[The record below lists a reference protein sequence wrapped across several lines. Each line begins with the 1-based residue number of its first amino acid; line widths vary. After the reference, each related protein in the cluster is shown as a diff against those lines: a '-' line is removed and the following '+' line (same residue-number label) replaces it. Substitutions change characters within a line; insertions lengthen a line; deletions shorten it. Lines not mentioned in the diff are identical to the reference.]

1 MTKWLF
7 NNLSLKIGS
16 LLIAILL
23 WFHVVTEKQVT
34 EAINSPIRLQNLPK
48 NLVIT
53 KTSSDTVTFRIK
65 TKIKQLILLE
75 LFGHPFMNVDISHTT
90 WGKNSIKLSSKW
102 IVLPSWRPLDIT
114 EIVNPKQLIIIT
126 DKKSTKTT
134 EVKPILKGKPHENYF
149 VKAVRVKPDSVELIG
164 GKQNLKKIK
173 VLLTDTIDISNREK
187 NFTVDVP
194 LIMPGEG
201 FSTKAKTVM
210 VTIHLEKYQLK
221 TFYGIPIT
229 LKGEGNYTV
238 EPSSI
243 DVTVK
248 GSVALL
254 NNLKPGDIKVFVD
267 VQNTQKEIIP
277 YFNLPAGVF
286 LETSKPQK
294 VKLRLKK
301 PKTLIYK

>member
-34 EAINSPIRLQNLPK
+34 ETINAPIRLQNLPN

-53 KTSSDTVTFRIK
+53 KSSSDTVTFRIK

-75 LFGHPFMNVDISHTT
+75 LFGHPVMNVDISHVT

-114 EIVNPKQLIIIT
+114 EIVSPKQLIIIT
-126 DKKSTKTT
+126 EKKGNKTI

-149 VKAVRVKPDSVELIG
+149 VKAVKVEPDSVELTG
-164 GKQNLKKIK
+164 GRKNLKKIK

-187 NFTVDVP
+187 ELTVDTP
-194 LIMPGEG
+194 LIMPGKE
-201 FSTKAKTVM
+201 FSSKTKTVT
-210 VTIHLEKYQLK
+210 VTIHFEKYQLK
-221 TFYGIPIT
+221 TFYGIPII
-229 LKGEGNYTV
+229 LKGGENFVV
-238 EPSSI
+238 EPSSL
-243 DVTVK
+243 DVTVR

-254 NNLKPGDIKVFVD
+254 NNLKPRDIKVFVD

-294 VKLRLKK
+294 VKIRLKN
-301 PKTLIYK
+301 TQN